1 MAHDEYTTLTEA
13 ERAALDALPREAR
26 PGRLLEERTVAALR
40 KRGLLGVRRPR
51 RFWSAATMTVGLAAS
66 ITFFAMGLAV
76 GQWMATRTM
85 ATSLASA
92 NQASAMHVAAAVQRS
107 GSAYVAALAAL
118 AQLPD
123 SVGAE
128 SVAQGREAALAAL
141 YGAVSEL
148 VLLAPE
154 DPLSVAVRE
163 LLVARGGARPG
174 AGESTIR
181 NVVWF

>member
-1 MAHDEYTTLTEA
+1 MAQDDYTPLTDA
-13 ERAALDALPREAR
+13 ERAAFEALPREGR

-40 KRGLLGVRRPR
+40 KRGLIGAHRPR
-51 RFWSAATMTVGLAAS
+51 RFWSVATVMTGLAAS
-66 ITFFAMGLAV
+66 IAFFASGLAV

-92 NQASAMHVAAAVQRS
+92 NQVNAMHVAAAVQRS

-118 AQLPD
+118 AQLSD
-123 SVGAE
+123 SAGPE
-128 SVAQGREAALAAL
+128 TVAQGREAALSAL
-141 YGAVSEL
+141 YGAVSEM
-148 VLLAPE
+148 VLLAPD

-163 LLVARGGARPG
+163 LLGRQAGARQ
-174 AGESTIR
+174 GESETTIR

>member
-1 MAHDEYTTLTEA
+1 MTQDDYTTLTDA
-13 ERAALDALPREAR
+13 ERAAFEALPREAR
-26 PGRLLEERTVAALR
+26 SGRLLEERTVAALR
-40 KRGLLGVRRPR
+40 KRGLLGARRAR
-51 RFWSAATMTVGLAAS
+51 RFGSAAVVAAGLAAS
-66 ITFFAMGLAV
+66 VAFFASGLAV

-118 AQLPD
+118 AQLSD
-123 SVGAE
+123 SAGAE
-128 SVAQGREAALAAL
+128 TVAQGREAALSAL

-154 DPLSVAVRE
+154 DPLSVTVRE
-163 LLVARGGARPG
+163 LLDQHGGARPG

>member
-1 MAHDEYTTLTEA
+1 MAHDEHTPLTDA
-13 ERAALDALPREAR
+13 ERTAFDALPREAR

-51 RFWSAATMTVGLAAS
+51 RFWSAATVAAGLAAS
-66 ITFFAMGLAV
+66 IAFFATGLAV

-118 AQLPD
+118 AQFSD
-123 SVGAE
+123 SAGAE

-154 DPLSVAVRE
+154 DPLSVTVRE
-163 LLVARGGARPG
+163 LLDARGGAGSG
-174 AGESTIR
+174 ASETTIR